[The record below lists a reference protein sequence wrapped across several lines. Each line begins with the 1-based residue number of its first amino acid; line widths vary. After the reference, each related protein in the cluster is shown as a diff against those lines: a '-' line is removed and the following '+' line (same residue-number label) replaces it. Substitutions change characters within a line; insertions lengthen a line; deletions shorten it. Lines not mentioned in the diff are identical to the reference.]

1 MRPIS
6 YKLEMGDTERL
17 LCPGA
22 PQGHS
27 ICNPSDSVIKFECVD
42 VLQNSMK
49 VWGGGGEKRVA
60 CVS

>member
-1 MRPIS
+1 
-6 YKLEMGDTERL
+6 MGDTERL